1 MPVMTPWKIA
11 TGLAG
16 FLYLAG
22 CAGALAELKV
32 VATIKPIH
40 ALVAGIMA
48 GVGEPKLL
56 IDGAGSPHTFALK
69 PSDARALNQAD
80 VVFRVSDV
88 LEPFM
93 IKVLTSLPKSV
104 RVVALADAPG
114 LTLYKMRTGATFEQ
128 HTHGAGEMGHRHR
141 KKGDSHGGHDHDH
154 GKSAKTSKAA
164 GANDGHIWLDPA
176 NAKAIVQYIAS
187 VLATEAPEHTARF
200 KENADALSRSLDQL
214 DADLGQSLK
223 PLAGRPYVVF
233 HDAYQYL
240 EQRYALTPVGSVT
253 ISPELAPSA
262 RRLSELR
269 KKISTLKAVC
279 VFAEPQFEPKLVRMI
294 IEGTSARTGTLDYL
308 GASLQPGPDLY
319 FTVLRSLASNLKACL
334 AGPA

>member
-1 MPVMTPWKIA
+1 MAVMKTWA
-11 TGLAG
+11 VAAGLAG
-16 FLYLAG
+16 FLGLAG
-22 CAGALAELKV
+22 STDAVAELKV
-32 VATIKPIH
+32 VVTIKPIH

-104 RVVALADAPG
+104 RVVALEDAPG

-128 HTHGAGEMGHRHR
+128 HSHEHAGSGRPVKKADAHGH
-141 KKGDSHGGHDHDH
+141 HDH
-154 GKSAKTSKAA
+154 GKSGKAA
-164 GANDGHIWLDPA
+164 AANDGHIWLDPA

-200 KENADALSRSLDQL
+200 KDNADALSRGLDQL
-214 DADLGQSLK
+214 DVDLGQTLK

-240 EQRYALTPVGSVT
+240 ERRYALTPAGAVT

-262 RRLSELR
+262 KRLSELR

-279 VFAEPQFEPKLVRMI
+279 VFAEPQFEPKLVRTI

-319 FTVLRSLASNLKACL
+319 FTVLRSLASDLKACL
-334 AGPA
+334 G